1 MRNLAMPAPLLNLL
15 AALRSALRT
24 RAELA
29 LENLALRQQSAT
41 WRSFSVTAY
50 DRRFESPAL
59 NEPTWARGASPP
71 DPPCGPIVSGNPSE
85 RSARSPG

>member
-1 MRNLAMPAPLLNLL
+1 MIDAMLTILVSLLRT
-15 AALRSALRT
+15 LRSAFRT
-24 RAELA
+24 RAELS

-41 WRSFSVTAY
+41 WRSFGVTAY